1 MKTLVSIKDKLLV
14 ILFIVF
20 FQFVNGQIF
29 DSLKVAFQKKPG
41 IDVGLETRNSFLL
54 NDTVKFRGIKL
65 GVSFGK
71 KIKIGLS
78 YNWLKSNIYNQVS
91 YFYDSSRDT
100 TKGYFKMAYLS
111 IYTKIVYH
119 KNKRW
124 EYSTPLQFGYGSS
137 WIQQSSKLSFKNQQF
152 KKNMI
157 VYEPTVSVQFKLFKW
172 LGIAGNIGYRF
183 VWHKDEKI
191 INHLNGP
198 IYVLNINFML
208 EQLFFEA
215 FPESEITKRF
225 GPAEW

>member
-1 MKTLVSIKDKLLV
+1 
-14 ILFIVF
+14 
-20 FQFVNGQIF
+20 
-29 DSLKVAFQKKPG
+29 
-41 IDVGLETRNSFLL
+41 
-54 NDTVKFRGIKL
+54 
-65 GVSFGK
+65 
-71 KIKIGLS
+71 
-78 YNWLKSNIYNQVS
+78 
-91 YFYDSSRDT
+91 
-100 TKGYFKMAYLS
+100 MAYLS

-119 KNKRW
+119 KTKRW

-157 VYEPTVSVQFKLFKW
+157 VYEPTVSVQFKFFKW